1 MTRLILPIAIV
12 LPLLL
17 TTCTTDQRSAA
28 DRRFEEVAA
37 RFIEAWLVSHPEQA
51 TALGDRRFD
60 DRLNDYT
67 RDGIQSDIALYRAYL
82 DTLREIKVEE
92 LSAAHMIDYDIM
104 RQSVIGGLFSLEEL
118 REWEWNPLSYNPG
131 EAFYGLIARDG
142 TTFSA
147 RMTALAARL
156 RGVHALLDA
165 ARANLTN
172 PPAIHTETAIIQ
184 NEGVLALLTG
194 IVQACIDSVD
204 SPLRAELSAA
214 RDSALSA
221 LRNYGA
227 WLSQDLLPRSQRDFR
242 LGAAL
247 YAKKFQHKLDT
258 DMKPEDLL
266 QQAWLDLARTKEEM
280 YKVALPLYAE
290 LFDSRDAAKL
300 ERDALIRAVLTRLS
314 DQHSNDERIVEQAR
328 RDLVA
333 ATDFVKAQGL
343 VTVPAEPLEIIV
355 MPEFQR
361 GVAVAYCDSPGAL
374 EKNGKTFFAIAPTP
388 AYWTDARKESFYRE
402 YNDHMLRN
410 LVVHE
415 AMPGH
420 YLQIAASHKA
430 EAPTLLRAITPSG
443 VFAEG
448 WATYSEQLMADAG
461 FGGAAMK
468 MQQLKMRLRLLINA
482 ILDQS
487 VHTMDM
493 SEREGMALMMEQG
506 FQEESE
512 AAGKWRRACLTSVQ
526 LSSYYYG
533 NRRIND
539 IRARY
544 QQQAGEQFDLRA
556 FHDTLLSFGTIS
568 PKYLPVLLKLPS
580 DATAAPA
587 AAEREETERRPG

>member
-1 MTRLILPIAIV
+1 MTRSFLFFAAL

-17 TTCTTDQRSAA
+17 VSCTTDQRSAA
-28 DRRFEEVAA
+28 DRRFEDVAT
-37 RFIEAWLVSHPEQA
+37 RFIETWLASHPEQA

-67 RDGIQSDIALYRAYL
+67 RDGVDADIALYRAYI
-82 DTLREIKVEE
+82 DTLRSIKVEE

-104 RQSVIGGLFSLEEL
+104 RQNLTASLFSLEEM

-131 EAFYGLIARDG
+131 EALYGLVARDG
-142 TTFSA
+142 TSFSA
-147 RMTALAARL
+147 RMKALVARL
-156 RGVHALLDA
+156 KGVGAVLDA
-165 ARANLTN
+165 ARANLSN
-172 PPAIHTETAIIQ
+172 PPAIHTETAIVQ
-184 NEGVLALLTG
+184 NDGVIALLTG
-194 IVQACIDSVD
+194 TVQTCIDSVD

-221 LRNYGA
+221 LRGYGA
-227 WLSQDLLPRSQRDFR
+227 WLAEDLLPRSRRDFR
-242 LGAAL
+242 LGAEL
-247 YAKKFQHKLDT
+247 YAKKFRHRLDT
-258 DMKPEDLL
+258 ETNPEDLL

-280 YKVALPLYAE
+280 YQVALPLYGE

-300 ERDALIRAVLTRLS
+300 ERDALIRAVLTKLS
-314 DQHSNDERIVEQAR
+314 DQHSNDNRIVEQAR

-333 ATDFVKAQGL
+333 ATDFVKARGL

-361 GVAVAYCDSPGAL
+361 GVAVAYCDSPGPL

-388 AYWTDARKESFYRE
+388 ATWTDARRESFYRE

-420 YLQIAASHKA
+420 YLQLAAANKA
-430 EAPTLLRAITPSG
+430 EAPTLLRAIMPSG

-448 WATYSEQLMADAG
+448 WATYTEQLMADAG

-487 VHTMDM
+487 VHTAGM
-493 SEREGMALMMEQG
+493 SEQEGMTLMMEQG
-506 FQEESE
+506 FQEEGE

-539 IRARY
+539 IRTRY
-544 QQQAGEQFDLRA
+544 QQQAGAQFDLRT

-580 DATAAPA
+580 DATSPAEAAG
-587 AAEREETERRPG
+587 REDAERRPG